1 MAIEVGVGE
10 EFAVTLEANPTTGYW
25 WHLAEPFDRDA
36 LELVRSGF
44 ERPETALVGASGE
57 EVWTFKAKRQGR
69 AVVRL
74 EYVRPWEGE
83 GPPAARRTL
92 TVLVR

>member
-10 EFAVTLEANPTTGYW
+10 EFAVTLEANPTTGYRW
-25 WHLAEPFDRDA
+25 RLAEPFDRDA
-36 LELVRSGF
+36 LELVGSEF
-44 ERPETALVGASGE
+44 ERPETDLFGAGGE
-57 EVWTFKAKRQGR
+57 EVWTFRAKRQGR

-83 GPPAARRTL
+83 ASPAESRTL